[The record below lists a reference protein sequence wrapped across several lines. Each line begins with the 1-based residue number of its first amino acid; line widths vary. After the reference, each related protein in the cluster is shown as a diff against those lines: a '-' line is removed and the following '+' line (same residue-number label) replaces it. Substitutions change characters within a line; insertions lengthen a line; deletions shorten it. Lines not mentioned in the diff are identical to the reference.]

1 MYNFDPSIP
10 TAVSSSD
17 DDGVIAALN
26 WAVAKYNDDESAET
40 ITVWTSRKSQKSNNP
55 EIEHFID
62 SNSRVE
68 HITGHGA
75 QGSAGKGPLVVVWG
89 EPEDIA
95 AAVGYGWKQVSSIVV
110 IEWNPERLYPWV
122 KFSNAEVLGDASIWD
137 DQSAEI
143 HPVVAL
149 ALRKMTGSVNHNNTV
164 SGSGFEKDHTVGP
177 LLSLHDAGYELNS
190 RVIKGFAAAEGWR
203 GDNVK
208 HLGDYVDQINRGSRP
223 RFRAGSTRKDYVKFL
238 ESEVDGSPS

>member
-1 MYNFDPSIP
+1 MYNFDPNIP

-17 DDGVIAALN
+17 DEGVRAALN
-26 WAVAKYNDDESAET
+26 WAIASYNDDESAEE
-40 ITVWTSRKSQKSNNP
+40 ITVWTHEQSQKSTNSTIAN
-55 EIEHFID
+55 FVD
-62 SNSRVE
+62 SNHEVKHVAGR
-68 HITGHGA
+68 GA
-75 QGSAGKGPLVVVWG
+75 RGVAGKGPLVIVWG

-95 AAVGYGWKQVSSIVV
+95 AAVGHGWRRVSSIVV
-110 IEWNPERLYPWV
+110 IESIPENLYPWV
-122 KFSNAEVLGDASIWD
+122 KFSNAEVLGDDSIWD

-177 LLSLHDAGYELNS
+177 LLRLHDAGYELNS

-208 HLGDYVDQINRGSRP
+208 HLGDYVDQINRGGRP
-223 RFRAGSTRKDYVKFL
+223 RFRADSISKNYVKIL
-238 ESEVDGSPS
+238 ESEIDGSLN